1 MRTDD
6 RKLNK
11 LVKEISIVNKISLDE
26 ARKEKEKFVFLTS
39 KKIERY
45 AEKLF
50 PSLDSYKLEFDYDGY
65 NVWLSVSPLQRISD
79 SKLRFHI
86 PAESFKFD
94 SQEYSEKLLKEAEGY
109 FDERMN
115 SEKIFFRQDENED
128 IYSMIANFPFGRKN
142 MFFRIG
148 ISSKFSYNAA
158 EKTIKFHFGE
168 SDVPRKRIAE
178 TILKISNIF
187 SFNSIFS
194 FSRGYTVE
202 IDFSGEDGCYYAQA
216 CFISGFFM
224 RITSEGLS
232 VEEELEFFSLAGEID
247 IVKFSGKHFTFDIT
261 TTAMLLEN
269 IVNIFSENFQVFESK
284 IILLENKENIIF
296 KYLKENFSGTFGWFD
311 DLL

>member
-11 LVKEISIVNKISLDE
+11 LAKEISIVNKISLDE
-26 ARKEKEKFVFLTS
+26 AGKEKEKFVFLTS
-39 KKIERY
+39 KKIKRY

-86 PAESFKFD
+86 PAESFKFE

-128 IYSMIANFPFGRKN
+128 IYSMTANFPFGGKN

-187 SFNSIFS
+187 SFSGS
-194 FSRGYTVE
+194 HTV
-202 IDFSGEDGCYYAQA
+202 
-216 CFISGFFM
+216 
-224 RITSEGLS
+224 
-232 VEEELEFFSLAGEID
+232 V
-247 IVKFSGKHFTFDIT
+247 
-261 TTAMLLEN
+261 
-269 IVNIFSENFQVFESK
+269 
-284 IILLENKENIIF
+284 ILHCAI
-296 KYLKENFSGTFGWFD
+296 
-311 DLL
+311 

>member
-11 LVKEISIVNKISLDE
+11 LVKEISVINKISLNE
-26 ARKEKEKFVFLTS
+26 AEKEKEKFVFLTS
-39 KKIERY
+39 KKIRRY

-65 NVWLSVSPLQRISD
+65 NAWLSVFPLQRTSA

-86 PAESFKFD
+86 PIETFKFD

-128 IYSMIANFPFGRKN
+128 IYSMIASFPFGRKN

-158 EKTIKFHFGE
+158 EKIIEFNFEENDIPKGQIVKTL
-168 SDVPRKRIAE
+168 
-178 TILKISNIF
+178 LKISNIF
-187 SFNSIFS
+187 SFNSS
-194 FSRGYTVE
+194 GYT
-202 IDFSGEDGCYYAQA
+202 IKINFSGKDCCYYVET
-216 CFISGFFM
+216 CFISGLFM
-224 RITSEGLS
+224 RITSWGLS
-232 VEEELEFFSLAGEID
+232 IEEELEFFGLAGEID

-261 TTAMLLEN
+261 ATAMLLEN
-269 IVNIFSENFQVFESK
+269 IVNIFSENFQILENK

-311 DLL
+311 DFA